1 MAVSLVESGQQE
13 PSLPDQSKHRPLRRM
28 TGRKN
33 SPPGLPTIQPQQS
46 SQVRPGRKAFTCAHE
61 LGYEDGT
68 DEEVSVGTGTMW
80 YNPPGVWH
88 TVKNTG
94 STPLFLVFVTPPN
107 EERKASFI
115 LSP

>member
-1 MAVSLVESGQQE
+1 
-13 PSLPDQSKHRPLRRM
+13 M